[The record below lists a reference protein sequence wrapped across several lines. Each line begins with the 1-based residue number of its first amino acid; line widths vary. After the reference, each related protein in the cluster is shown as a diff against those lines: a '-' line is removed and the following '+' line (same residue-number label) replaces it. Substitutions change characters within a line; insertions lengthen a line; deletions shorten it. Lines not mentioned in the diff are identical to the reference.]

1 MESIQGLAAEA
12 GPHTLSA
19 MEPSES
25 HDQPLDNLE
34 EKSGIVEKNIGK
46 KRKRV
51 RGVNCRAQNKL
62 LRMKGLPYL
71 GLQRNLSLDEN
82 SAEGSNHIVKA
93 AQNVPRKGRALGPPC
108 DLHNTGKSYFQC
120 RQFSEE
126 IRQKYFNSFWE
137 NMNWDDRKIL
147 IKSLVECKP
156 VKGHRKKGSNRTE
169 APVYYLKT
177 EDGTKLRVCKP
188 FFLSTFSLGKR
199 MVDGWFKDP
208 KVPDPPFKVDMP
220 PRPVEIEIDTKDKKL
235 RNKILRMKGLPY
247 LGLQRNS
254 IPTDGEKKYCLGI
267 PREGRV
273 MGPHCELH
281 TSSKSSF
288 QCHEFPDHIR
298 RRYFDYFWQDLNWDQ
313 RKTYVR
319 SLVEIK
325 PVKTHRAGGDP
336 IRHDV
341 VYYHLKSPDD
351 GTLLLRVC
359 KPFFISTFGVGKHM
373 VDHWCKKS
381 PKIESSQKDAT
392 SDVSIQFTQHFFSLL
407 PKNYCQKSLSK
418 LFLEPMITA
427 KIQLYRIYKDFCEN
441 SSQPTISI
449 TKFKSVFEEL
459 NLSLFSPKKDLCDLC
474 EKYKDGEVG
483 EDVYKAHQMKKE
495 RAMSEKKF
503 DKEQCVKGTYNGVT
517 VDLQTVKQAP
527 FLPLQSSIY
536 FKAKLNVYS
545 YTVYNLGNDKVRC
558 YWWDET
564 QGDLVASSFVS
575 CLVDYLE
582 TFNSDYRPIV
592 VFSDG
597 CGYQNR
603 NIVMS
608 NALLNFAMRRHK
620 IIYQKFIDKE
630 HSQTECDSVHADIDR
645 KLKDMNIGLPRDYM
659 EVCRSARRHPTSRYE
674 AKEIDYSFFRDYTS
688 KFFQRYE
695 SIRPG
700 SKPKDPH
707 ETDIQALKYDPNGQ
721 IFFKIHFDDVWRPLP
736 RKPKQ
741 LVTQETAPPLFG
753 CPIKLDF
760 KKYSDLQDLKQLLPT
775 ECHQFYDNLTYE
787 PYQVPPTEYPAPEIP
802 PASSTSKLPHESVQV
817 ELRDPGESTQGD
829 LCHAYES
836 LFVQGESKSLE
847 VSKSAEAVDSIQ
859 STVTQTFQPTKV
871 EPELASDVSFYPGT
885 AVELFN
891 LAQHSGYL

>member
-1 MESIQGLAAEA
+1 METPKTEVDKPERS
-12 GPHTLSA
+12 
-19 MEPSES
+19 
-25 HDQPLDNLE
+25 
-34 EKSGIVEKNIGK
+34 GK
-46 KRKRV
+46 KRKREKGPTS
-51 RGVNCRAQNKL
+51 RITNKL

-71 GLQRNLSLDEN
+71 GLQRNNQPNEDSPDGKFTAVQ
-82 SAEGSNHIVKA
+82 S
-93 AQNVPRKGRALGPPC
+93 VPRKGRMLGPPC
-108 DLHNTGKSYFQC
+108 EPHKGKSYFQC
-120 RQFSEE
+120 HQFSQEL
-126 IRQKYFNSFWE
+126 RQKYFDSFWQ
-137 NMNWDDRKIL
+137 NMNWDERKVY
-147 IKSLVECKP
+147 IKSLVEVKP
-156 VKGHRKKGSNRTE
+156 VKTHKKRDSNRTE
-169 APVYYLKT
+169 APVYCLKS
-177 EDGTKLRVCKP
+177 ENGTKLRVCKP
-188 FFLSTFSLGKR
+188 FFLSTFSLGKQ

-208 KVPDPPFKVDMP
+208 KANPEKITKKEPPPKP
-220 PRPVEIEIDTKDKKL
+220 IEIKIDSKDKRL
-235 RNKILRMKGLPY
+235 RQKILRMKGLPY
-247 LGLQRNS
+247 LGVQRNS
-254 IPTDGEKKYCLGI
+254 QTDVTPGEKKVSKFILGK
-267 PREGRV
+267 PKEGRS
-273 MGPHCELH
+273 MGPQCELH
-281 TSSKSSF
+281 KSSKSSF
-288 QCHEFPDHIR
+288 QCHEFPDYIR
-298 RRYFDYFWQDLNWDQ
+298 RRYFDTFWQEMNWEQ
-313 RKTYVR
+313 RKIYVR
-319 SLVEIK
+319 SLISMK
-325 PVKTHRAGGDP
+325 PVKAHTKNSEAFRS
-336 IRHDV
+336 DV
-341 VYYHLKSPDD
+341 VYYHLRSPYDED
-351 GTLLLRVC
+351 TLLRVC
-359 KPFFISTFGVGKHM
+359 KPFFLSTFGVGKQM
-373 VDHWCKKS
+373 VVHWCKGSTKS
-381 PKIESSQKDAT
+381 DSSRKESSDA
-392 SDVSIQFTQHFFSLL
+392 SEPVIFAQHFLSLL
-407 PKNYCQKSLSK
+407 PKHYCQKSLSK

-721 IFFKIHFDDVWRPLP
+721 IFFKIHFDDDWRPLP

-817 ELRDPGESTQGD
+817 ELRAHVESTQPD
-829 LCHAYES
+829 LCHTFTS
-836 LFVQGESKSLE
+836 VLVQPVTTSGDLDSNMPGET
-847 VSKSAEAVDSIQ
+847 SIHI
-859 STVTQTFQPTKV
+859 
-871 EPELASDVSFYPGT
+871 PE
-885 AVELFN
+885 
-891 LAQHSGYL
+891 AQHTYENILVQPDIPPGPPPPEPLRHEIAHEHESYSMLHHGYLTMAPQTNHSQSQMQP